1 MNLNYLKAV
10 LSETKE
16 LAFSQVLIVVLL
28 FIQISVVTRGL
39 GTSNYGRAA
48 LVLALI
54 ALIFRTFHSR
64 NSDVTLLMLKK
75 QGKNIYTVSLLFDI
89 FIGII
94 SMFFCIILF
103 QSSFNTLFGDYQ
115 FNLILLILLSSRVI
129 QTFSESSKAVLTFH
143 GKFKKFAL
151 VDSVSNISRFLAIVI
166 LFYFEESIENYLLG
180 HALFSVI
187 YGLLGVFV
195 CREYLK
201 ISDISI
207 KNIKEYFQFFK
218 LDFFKQRADQFVG
231 IIPQHLDLIILGYF
245 TDFSTVGVFRIAK
258 RLVEPINYVITILNP
273 YVQKQ
278 LLKDETDINFKDL
291 IKNFLLP
298 LIFVLTIGYVFLGK
312 NLIVF
317 LSGKEFIEAF
327 YPMMI
332 LLGGY
337 CTYLATFWIRQL
349 LLFNDLLQYHAVS
362 RLIATASFLL
372 LSFLF
377 VNQYGAS
384 GLAAALSISMVIQ
397 KLYEFNIFNKFT
409 NHTNK

>member
-1 MNLNYLKAV
+1 M
-10 LSETKE
+10 SETKE

-201 ISDISI
+201 VSDISI
-207 KNIKEYFQFFK
+207 KNIKEYFQVFK

-273 YVQKQ
+273 YVQNQ
-278 LLKDETDINFKDL
+278 LSRNETLVNFKDL
-291 IKNFLLP
+291 IKNILFP
-298 LIFVLTIGYVFLGK
+298 LIFVLTMGYVLLGR
-312 NLIVF
+312 NFIQF
-317 LSGKEFIEAF
+317 LSGEEFIEAF

-349 LLFNDLLQYHAVS
+349 LLFNDLLQYHAIG

-372 LSFLF
+372 FSFLF
-377 VNQYGAS
+377 VSQFGAS
-384 GLAAALSISMVIQ
+384 GLAMALSLSMILQ
-397 KLYEFNIFNKFT
+397 KVYEFNIFNKFT

>member
-1 MNLNYLKAV
+1 MNFNYLKTV

-16 LAFSQVLIVVLL
+16 LTFSQVLIVVLL

-207 KNIKEYFQFFK
+207 KNIKEYFQVFK
-218 LDFFKQRADQFVG
+218 LDFFKQRVDQFVG
-231 IIPQHLDLIILGYF
+231 VIPQHLDLIILGYF

-273 YVQKQ
+273 YVQNQ

-312 NLIVF
+312 NLIEF

-397 KLYEFNIFNKFT
+397 KVYEFNIFNKFT

>member
-1 MNLNYLKAV
+1 MNFNYLKTV

-207 KNIKEYFQFFK
+207 KNIKEYFQVFK

-298 LIFVLTIGYVFLGK
+298 LIFVLTIGYAFLGR
-312 NLIVF
+312 NFIEL

-397 KLYEFNIFNKFT
+397 KVYEFNIFNKFT

>member
-1 MNLNYLKAV
+1 MNLNYLKTV

-16 LAFSQVLIVVLL
+16 LAFSQVLIIVLL

-273 YVQKQ
+273 YVQNQ

-298 LIFVLTIGYVFLGK
+298 LIFVLTIGYAFLGR
-312 NLIVF
+312 NFIEL

-397 KLYEFNIFNKFT
+397 KVYEFNIFNKFT

>member
-16 LAFSQVLIVVLL
+16 LAFSQVLIVVML

-273 YVQKQ
+273 YVQNQ

-298 LIFVLTIGYVFLGK
+298 LIFVLTIGYAFLGR
-312 NLIVF
+312 NFIEL

-397 KLYEFNIFNKFT
+397 KVYEFNIFNKFT

>member
-1 MNLNYLKAV
+1 MNLNYLKTV

-48 LVLALI
+48 LVLALV

-207 KNIKEYFQFFK
+207 KNIKQYFQVFK

-231 IIPQHLDLIILGYF
+231 IIPQHIDLIILGYF

-298 LIFVLTIGYVFLGK
+298 LIFVLTIGYAFLGR
-312 NLIVF
+312 NFIEL

-397 KLYEFNIFNKFT
+397 KVYEFNIFNKFT

>member
-1 MNLNYLKAV
+1 MNLNYFKTLF
-10 LSETKE
+10 LETKE
-16 LAFSQVLIVVLL
+16 LAFSQLLIILLL

-48 LVLALI
+48 LVLALV
-54 ALIFRTFHSR
+54 ALIFRTLHSR

-75 QGKNIYTVSLLFDI
+75 HGKNIYAVSLLFDF

-94 SMFFCIILF
+94 SMFICIILF

-115 FNLILLILLSSRVI
+115 LNLTLTALLCSRVI

-143 GKFKKFAL
+143 GKFKKFAV

-166 LFYFEESIENYLLG
+166 LFYFEQSIENYLLG
-180 HALFSVI
+180 QALFSLT

-195 CREYLK
+195 CRKYLV

-207 KNIKEYFQFFK
+207 KNIKEYFQVFK
-218 LDFFKQRADQFVG
+218 LDFFKQRADQLVG

-258 RLVEPINYVITILNP
+258 RLVEPINYIVTILNP
-273 YVQKQ
+273 YVQNK
-278 LLKDETDINFKDL
+278 LSSDSPDINFKDL

-298 LIFVLTIGYVFLGK
+298 LTFVLTIIYLSFGRNF
-312 NLIVF
+312 IQF

-327 YPMMI
+327 FPLMI

-337 CTYLATFWIRQL
+337 FTYLATFWIRQL
-349 LLFNDLLQYHAVS
+349 LLFNDLLQYHSVS
-362 RLIATASFLL
+362 KLIATLSFLV

-377 VNQYGAS
+377 VNQHGAS
-384 GLAAALSISMVIQ
+384 GLASALSISMVLQ
-397 KLYEFNIFNKFT
+397 KLYEFNIYSKFT
-409 NHTNK
+409 KRRNK

>member
-1 MNLNYLKAV
+1 MNLNYFKTLF
-10 LSETKE
+10 LETKE
-16 LAFSQVLIVVLL
+16 LAFSQLLIILLL

-48 LVLALI
+48 LVLALV
-54 ALIFRTFHSR
+54 ALIFRTLHSR

-75 QGKNIYTVSLLFDI
+75 HGKNIYAVSLLFDF

-94 SMFFCIILF
+94 SMFICIILF

-115 FNLILLILLSSRVI
+115 LNLTLTALLCSRVI

-143 GKFKKFAL
+143 GKFKKFAV

-166 LFYFEESIENYLLG
+166 LFNFEQSIENYLLG
-180 HALFSVI
+180 QALFSLT

-195 CREYLK
+195 CRKYLV

-207 KNIKEYFQFFK
+207 KNIKEYFQVFK
-218 LDFFKQRADQFVG
+218 LDFFKQRADQLVG

-258 RLVEPINYVITILNP
+258 RLVEPINYIVTILNP
-273 YVQKQ
+273 YVQNK
-278 LLKDETDINFKDL
+278 LSSDSPDINFKDL

-298 LIFVLTIGYVFLGK
+298 LTFVLTIIYLSFGRNF
-312 NLIVF
+312 IQF

-327 YPMMI
+327 FPLMI

-337 CTYLATFWIRQL
+337 FTYLATFWIRQL

-362 RLIATASFLL
+362 KLIATLSFLV

-377 VNQYGAS
+377 VNQHGAS
-384 GLAAALSISMVIQ
+384 GLASALSISMVLQ
-397 KLYEFNIFNKFT
+397 KLYEFNIYSKFT
-409 NHTNK
+409 KRRNK

>member
-89 FIGII
+89 FIGIV

-207 KNIKEYFQFFK
+207 KNIKEYFQVFK

-273 YVQKQ
+273 YVQNQ

-298 LIFVLTIGYVFLGK
+298 LIFVLTIGYAFLGR
-312 NLIVF
+312 NFIEL

-337 CTYLATFWIRQL
+337 CTYLVTFWIRQL

-397 KLYEFNIFNKFT
+397 KVYEFNIFNKFT

>member
-48 LVLALI
+48 LVLALV

-143 GKFKKFAL
+143 GKFKKFAI

-207 KNIKEYFQFFK
+207 KNIKEYFQVFK

-273 YVQKQ
+273 YVQNQ

-298 LIFVLTIGYVFLGK
+298 LIFVLTIGYAFLGR
-312 NLIVF
+312 NFIEL

-397 KLYEFNIFNKFT
+397 KVYEFNIFNKFT

>member
-1 MNLNYLKAV
+1 MNFNYLKTV

-39 GTSNYGRAA
+39 GPSNYGRAA
-48 LVLALI
+48 LVLALV

-75 QGKNIYTVSLLFDI
+75 QGKNIYTVSLLFDF

-207 KNIKEYFQFFK
+207 KNIKQYFQVFK

-231 IIPQHLDLIILGYF
+231 IIPQHIDLIILGYF

-298 LIFVLTIGYVFLGK
+298 LIFVLTIGYAFLGR
-312 NLIVF
+312 NFIEL

-397 KLYEFNIFNKFT
+397 KVYEFNIFNKFT

>member
-1 MNLNYLKAV
+1 MNFNYLKTV

-48 LVLALI
+48 LVLALV

-207 KNIKEYFQFFK
+207 KNIKQYFQVFK
-218 LDFFKQRADQFVG
+218 LDFFKQRVDQFVG
-231 IIPQHLDLIILGYF
+231 IIPQHIDLIILGYF

-298 LIFVLTIGYVFLGK
+298 LIFVLTIGYAFLGR
-312 NLIVF
+312 NFIEL

-337 CTYLATFWIRQL
+337 CTYLVTFWIRQL

-397 KLYEFNIFNKFT
+397 KVYEFNIFNKFT

>member
-48 LVLALI
+48 LVLALV

-103 QSSFNTLFGDYQ
+103 QSPFNTLFGDYQ

-207 KNIKEYFQFFK
+207 KNIKEYFQVFK

-273 YVQKQ
+273 YVQNQ
-278 LLKDETDINFKDL
+278 LLKDEADINFKDL

-298 LIFVLTIGYVFLGK
+298 LIFVLTIGYVFLGR
-312 NLIVF
+312 NFIEF

-397 KLYEFNIFNKFT
+397 KVYEFNIFNKFT

>member
-207 KNIKEYFQFFK
+207 KNIKQYFQVFK
-218 LDFFKQRADQFVG
+218 LDFFKQRVDQFVG
-231 IIPQHLDLIILGYF
+231 IIPQHIDLIILGYF

-273 YVQKQ
+273 YVQNQ

-312 NLIVF
+312 NLIEF

-377 VNQYGAS
+377 VNQYGAI

-397 KLYEFNIFNKFT
+397 KVYEFNIFNKFT

>member
-207 KNIKEYFQFFK
+207 KNIKEYFQVFK
-218 LDFFKQRADQFVG
+218 LDFFKQRLDQLVG

-273 YVQKQ
+273 YVQNQ
-278 LLKDETDINFKDL
+278 LSRNETLVNFKDL
-291 IKNFLLP
+291 IKNILLP
-298 LIFVLTIGYVFLGK
+298 LIFVLTTGYVLLGR
-312 NLIVF
+312 NFIQF

-337 CTYLATFWIRQL
+337 CIYLATFWIRQL

-377 VNQYGAS
+377 VNHYGAS

-397 KLYEFNIFNKFT
+397 KVYEFNIFNKFT

>member
-1 MNLNYLKAV
+1 MNFNYLKTV

-207 KNIKEYFQFFK
+207 KNIKEYFQVFK

-312 NLIVF
+312 NLIEF

-397 KLYEFNIFNKFT
+397 KVYEFNIFNKFT

>member
-1 MNLNYLKAV
+1 MNFNYLKTV
-10 LSETKE
+10 LLETKE

-28 FIQISVVTRGL
+28 FVQISIVTRGL

-75 QGKNIYTVSLLFDI
+75 HGKNIYTISLLFDI

-94 SMFFCIILF
+94 SMFFCVILF
-103 QSSFNTLFGDYQ
+103 QSSFNTLFGGYQ
-115 FNLILLILLSSRVI
+115 YNLILLILLSSRVI
-129 QTFSESSKAVLTFH
+129 QTLSESSKAVLTFH
-143 GKFKKFAL
+143 GKFNKFAL

-166 LFYFEESIENYLLG
+166 LFYFEQSIENYFLG
-180 HALFSVI
+180 HALFSI
-187 YGLLGVFV
+187 TYGLLGVFV
-195 CREYLK
+195 CRKYIK
-201 ISDISI
+201 MSDISI
-207 KNIKEYFQFFK
+207 KNIKEYFQIFK

-245 TDFSTVGVFRIAK
+245 TDFSTVGIFRIAK

-273 YVQKQ
+273 YVQNQ
-278 LLKDETDINFKDL
+278 LSRDKIDINFKDL

-298 LIFVLTIGYVFLGK
+298 LIFVLTITYLSFGRNF
-312 NLIVF
+312 IQF
-317 LSGKEFIEAF
+317 LSGKEFLEAF
-327 YPMMI
+327 YPMTI

-337 CTYLATFWIRQL
+337 CIYLATFWIRQL
-349 LLFNDLLQYHAVS
+349 LLFNDLLQYHVVS
-362 RLIATASFLL
+362 RLIATVSFLI

-377 VNQYGAS
+377 VNQHGAS
-384 GLAAALSISMVIQ
+384 GLAAALSISMVLQ
-397 KLYEFNIFNKFT
+397 KVYEFYIYSKFT

>member
-1 MNLNYLKAV
+1 MNLNYLKKV
-10 LSETKE
+10 LLETKE

-28 FIQISVVTRGL
+28 FIQISVVTKGL
-39 GTSNYGRAA
+39 GASKYGRAA

-54 ALIFRTFHSR
+54 ALIFRTFHSK

-75 QGKNIYTVSLLFDI
+75 HGKNIYTISLLFDI
-89 FIGII
+89 FIGLV
-94 SMFFCIILF
+94 SMLFCVILL

-115 FNLILLILLSSRVI
+115 FNSIILILLSSRVI

-143 GKFKKFAL
+143 GQFKKFAL

-166 LFYFEESIENYLLG
+166 LFYFEQSIENYFLG
-180 HALFSVI
+180 HALFSAT

-195 CREYLK
+195 CRKYLK

-207 KNIKEYFQFFK
+207 KNIKEYFQVFK
-218 LDFFKQRADQFVG
+218 LDFFKQRLDQLVG

-273 YVQKQ
+273 YVQNQ
-278 LLKDETDINFKDL
+278 LSRNETLVNFKDL
-291 IKNFLLP
+291 IKNILFP
-298 LIFVLTIGYVFLGK
+298 LIFVLTMGYVLLGR
-312 NLIVF
+312 NFIQF

-349 LLFNDLLQYHAVS
+349 LLFNDLLQYHAIG

-372 LSFLF
+372 FSFLF
-377 VNQYGAS
+377 VSQFGAS
-384 GLAAALSISMVIQ
+384 GLAMALSISMILQ
-397 KLYEFNIFNKFT
+397 KVYEFNIFNKFT

>member
-1 MNLNYLKAV
+1 MNLNYFKTLF
-10 LSETKE
+10 LETKE
-16 LAFSQVLIVVLL
+16 LAFSQLLIILLL

-48 LVLALI
+48 LVLALV
-54 ALIFRTFHSR
+54 ALIFRTLHSR

-75 QGKNIYTVSLLFDI
+75 HGKNIYAVSLLFDF

-94 SMFFCIILF
+94 SMFICIILF

-115 FNLILLILLSSRVI
+115 LNLTLTALLCSRVI

-143 GKFKKFAL
+143 GKFKKFAV

-166 LFYFEESIENYLLG
+166 LFYFEQSIENYLLG
-180 HALFSVI
+180 QALFSLT

-195 CREYLK
+195 CRKYLV

-207 KNIKEYFQFFK
+207 KNIKEYFQVFK
-218 LDFFKQRADQFVG
+218 LDFFKQRADQLVG

-258 RLVEPINYVITILNP
+258 RLVEPINYIVTILNP
-273 YVQKQ
+273 YVQNK
-278 LLKDETDINFKDL
+278 LSSDSPDINFKDL

-298 LIFVLTIGYVFLGK
+298 LTFVLTIIYLSFGRNF
-312 NLIVF
+312 IQF

-327 YPMMI
+327 FPLMI

-337 CTYLATFWIRQL
+337 FTYLATFWIRQL

-362 RLIATASFLL
+362 KLIATLSFLV

-377 VNQYGAS
+377 VKQHGAS
-384 GLAAALSISMVIQ
+384 GLASALSISMVLQ
-397 KLYEFNIFNKFT
+397 KLYEFNIYSKFT
-409 NHTNK
+409 KRRNK

>member
-207 KNIKEYFQFFK
+207 KNIKEYFQVFK
-218 LDFFKQRADQFVG
+218 LDFFKQRVDQFVG

-397 KLYEFNIFNKFT
+397 KVYEFNIFNKFT

>member
-48 LVLALI
+48 LVLALV

-207 KNIKEYFQFFK
+207 KNIKQYFQVFK
-218 LDFFKQRADQFVG
+218 LDFFKQRVDQFVG
-231 IIPQHLDLIILGYF
+231 IIPQHIDLIILGYF

-273 YVQKQ
+273 YVQNQ

-298 LIFVLTIGYVFLGK
+298 LIFVLTIGYAFLGR
-312 NLIVF
+312 NFIEL

-372 LSFLF
+372 LSFLL

-397 KLYEFNIFNKFT
+397 KVYEFNIFNKFT

>member
-207 KNIKEYFQFFK
+207 KNIKEYFQVFK

-273 YVQKQ
+273 YVQNQ

-298 LIFVLTIGYVFLGK
+298 LIFVLTIGYAFLGR
-312 NLIVF
+312 NFIEL

-372 LSFLF
+372 LSFLL

-397 KLYEFNIFNKFT
+397 KVYEFNIFNKFT

>member
-207 KNIKEYFQFFK
+207 KNIKEYFQVFK

-273 YVQKQ
+273 YVQNQ

-298 LIFVLTIGYVFLGK
+298 LIFVLTIGYAFLGR
-312 NLIVF
+312 NFIEL

-337 CTYLATFWIRQL
+337 CTYLVTFWIRQL

-397 KLYEFNIFNKFT
+397 KVYEFNIFNKFT

>member
-207 KNIKEYFQFFK
+207 KNIKEYFQVFK

-273 YVQKQ
+273 YVQNQ
-278 LLKDETDINFKDL
+278 LLKDEADINFKDL

-312 NLIVF
+312 NLIEF
-317 LSGKEFIEAF
+317 LSGMEFIEAF

-397 KLYEFNIFNKFT
+397 KVYEFNIFNKFT

>member
-1 MNLNYLKAV
+1 MNLNYFKTLF
-10 LSETKE
+10 LETKE
-16 LAFSQVLIVVLL
+16 LAFSQLLIILLL

-48 LVLALI
+48 LVLALV
-54 ALIFRTFHSR
+54 ALIFRTLHSR

-75 QGKNIYTVSLLFDI
+75 HGKNIYAVSLLFDF

-94 SMFFCIILF
+94 SMFICIILF
-103 QSSFNTLFGDYQ
+103 QSSFNTLFGGYQ
-115 FNLILLILLSSRVI
+115 LNLTLTALLCSRVI

-143 GKFKKFAL
+143 GKFKKFAV

-166 LFYFEESIENYLLG
+166 LFYFEQSIENYLLG
-180 HALFSVI
+180 QALFSLT
-187 YGLLGVFV
+187 YGLLGVLV
-195 CREYLK
+195 CRKYLV

-207 KNIKEYFQFFK
+207 KNIKEYFQVFK
-218 LDFFKQRADQFVG
+218 LDFFKQRADQLVG

-258 RLVEPINYVITILNP
+258 RLVEPINYIVTILNP
-273 YVQKQ
+273 YVQNK
-278 LLKDETDINFKDL
+278 LSSDSPDINFKDL

-298 LIFVLTIGYVFLGK
+298 LTFVLTIIYLSFGRNF
-312 NLIVF
+312 IQF

-327 YPMMI
+327 FPLMI

-337 CTYLATFWIRQL
+337 FTYLATFWIRQL
-349 LLFNDLLQYHAVS
+349 LLFNNLLQYHAVS
-362 RLIATASFLL
+362 KLIATLSFLV

-377 VNQYGAS
+377 VNQHGAS
-384 GLAAALSISMVIQ
+384 GLASALSISMVLQ
-397 KLYEFNIFNKFT
+397 KLYEFNIYSKFT
-409 NHTNK
+409 KRRNK

>member
-1 MNLNYLKAV
+1 MNLNYFKTLF
-10 LSETKE
+10 LETKE
-16 LAFSQVLIVVLL
+16 LAFSQLLIILLL

-48 LVLALI
+48 LVLALV
-54 ALIFRTFHSR
+54 ALIFRTLHSR

-75 QGKNIYTVSLLFDI
+75 HGKNIYAVSLLFDF

-94 SMFFCIILF
+94 SMFICIILF

-115 FNLILLILLSSRVI
+115 LNLTLTALLCSRVI

-143 GKFKKFAL
+143 GKFKKFAV

-166 LFYFEESIENYLLG
+166 LFYFEQSIENYLLG
-180 HALFSVI
+180 QALFSLT

-195 CREYLK
+195 CRKYLV

-207 KNIKEYFQFFK
+207 KNIKEYFQVFK
-218 LDFFKQRADQFVG
+218 LDFFKQRADQLVG

-258 RLVEPINYVITILNP
+258 RLVEPINYIVTILNP
-273 YVQKQ
+273 YVQNK
-278 LLKDETDINFKDL
+278 LSSDSPDINFKDL

-298 LIFVLTIGYVFLGK
+298 LTFVLTIIYLSFGRNF
-312 NLIVF
+312 IQF
-317 LSGKEFIEAF
+317 ISGKEFIEAF
-327 YPMMI
+327 FPLMI

-337 CTYLATFWIRQL
+337 FTYLATFWIRQL

-362 RLIATASFLL
+362 KLIATLSFLV

-377 VNQYGAS
+377 VNQHGAS
-384 GLAAALSISMVIQ
+384 GLASALSISMVLQ
-397 KLYEFNIFNKFT
+397 KLYEFNIYSKFT
-409 NHTNK
+409 KRRNK

>member
-89 FIGII
+89 FIGIV

-207 KNIKEYFQFFK
+207 KNIKEYFQVFK

-273 YVQKQ
+273 YVQNQ

-298 LIFVLTIGYVFLGK
+298 LIFVLTIGYAFLGR
-312 NLIVF
+312 NFIEL

-397 KLYEFNIFNKFT
+397 KVYEFNIFNKFT

>member
-1 MNLNYLKAV
+1 MNLNYLKKV
-10 LSETKE
+10 LLETKE

-28 FIQISVVTRGL
+28 FIQISVVTKGL
-39 GTSNYGRAA
+39 GASKYGRAA

-54 ALIFRTFHSR
+54 ALIFRTFHSK

-75 QGKNIYTVSLLFDI
+75 HGKNIYTISLLFDI
-89 FIGII
+89 FIGLI
-94 SMFFCIILF
+94 SMFFCVILL

-115 FNLILLILLSSRVI
+115 FNSIILILLSSRVI

-166 LFYFEESIENYLLG
+166 LFYFEQSIENYFLG
-180 HALFSVI
+180 HALFSAT

-195 CREYLK
+195 CRKYLK

-207 KNIKEYFQFFK
+207 KNMKEYFQVFK
-218 LDFFKQRADQFVG
+218 LDFFKQRLDQLVG

-273 YVQKQ
+273 YVQNQ
-278 LLKDETDINFKDL
+278 LSRNETLVNFKDL
-291 IKNFLLP
+291 VKNILLP
-298 LIFVLTIGYVFLGK
+298 LIFVLTMGYVLLGR
-312 NLIVF
+312 NFIQF

-349 LLFNDLLQYHAVS
+349 LLFNDLLQYHAIG

-372 LSFLF
+372 FSFLF
-377 VNQYGAS
+377 VSQFGAS
-384 GLAAALSISMVIQ
+384 GLAMALSISMILQ
-397 KLYEFNIFNKFT
+397 KVYEFNIFNKFT